1 MAMSKGKHKMMQ
13 ETKDVLDVAAGST
26 AVLTVAAWVPPI
38 AGIFSIVWFGIR
50 IWESDTVR
58 ELTNRVKSD

>member
-1 MAMSKGKHKMMQ
+1 MSRFKDKKMVE
-13 ETKDVLDVAAGST
+13 ETKDMLDVAAGST

-38 AGIFSIVWFGIR
+38 AGIFSIVWFAIR

-58 ELTNRVKSD
+58 ELTNRVK

>member
-1 MAMSKGKHKMMQ
+1 MSKGKHKMMQ

>member
-1 MAMSKGKHKMMQ
+1 MSKGKPKMMQ

>member
-1 MAMSKGKHKMMQ
+1 MSKEKPKMMQ

-38 AGIFSIVWFGIR
+38 AGIFSIIWFGIR

>member
-1 MAMSKGKHKMMQ
+1 MSRFKDKKMVE
-13 ETKDVLDVAAGST
+13 ETKDMLDVAAGST

-38 AGIFSIVWFGIR
+38 AGIFSIIWFAIR

-58 ELTNRVKSD
+58 ELTNRVK

>member
-1 MAMSKGKHKMMQ
+1 MSKGKSKMMQ
-13 ETKDVLDVAAGST
+13 ETKDALDVAAGST
-26 AVLTVAAWVPPI
+26 AVMAFAAWVPPV